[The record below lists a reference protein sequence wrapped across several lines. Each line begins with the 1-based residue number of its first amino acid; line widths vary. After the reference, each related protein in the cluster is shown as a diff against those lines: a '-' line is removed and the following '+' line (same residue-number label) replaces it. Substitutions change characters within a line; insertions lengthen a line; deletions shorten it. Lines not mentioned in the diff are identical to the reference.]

1 MFQLPQEEQEMTD
14 IGWVLL
20 PNPSKSDP
28 KTATSRAER
37 RDGGDQ
43 KGGED
48 TENEGR
54 GNGP

>member
-28 KTATSRAER
+28 KTATSPAEQ
-37 RDGGDQ
+37 RDGGCQ
-43 KGGED
+43 MGGED
-48 TENEGR
+48 DTKNL
-54 GNGP
+54 NIT